1 MTTKQFKPGELLTA
15 ADVNQYLVND
25 PEALQ
30 DFFTELDE
38 VKTQVEEL
46 ATSLEPMLQDIDPD
60 NPPLVGFRLDVMSY
74 DWHKKIAKVEKEG
87 HDGGFVTNISI
98 TFPDNMEIVDVITE
112 PTCRPKFDM
121 IDTNEKWGI
130 AYNRNTLT
138 TQAKVYPNHDI
149 PPLFRDVFIILKV
162 VENA

>member
-30 DFFTELDE
+30 DFFTELDA

-60 NPPLVGFRLDVMSY
+60 NPPLVGFKLDISSY
-74 DWHKKIAKVEKEG
+74 DWQKKIAKVEKEG
-87 HDGGFVTNISI
+87 HNGELVTNISV
-98 TFPDNMEIVDVITE
+98 TFPDNLEIVDVIVSPVSRNSSNIPIVDGLT
-112 PTCRPKFDM
+112 TY
-121 IDTNEKWGI
+121 T
-130 AYNRNTLT
+130 RNTFT
-138 TQAKVYPNHDI
+138 TQAKVWYNHAVPI
-149 PPLFRDVFIILKV
+149 YFRESFIILKV
-162 VENA
+162 VKNA